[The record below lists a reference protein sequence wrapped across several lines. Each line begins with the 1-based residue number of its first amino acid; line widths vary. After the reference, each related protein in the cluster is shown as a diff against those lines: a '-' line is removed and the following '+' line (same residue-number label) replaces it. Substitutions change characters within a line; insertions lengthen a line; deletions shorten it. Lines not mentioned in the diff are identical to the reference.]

1 MTGRYQLALVHLL
14 IVNERS
20 RCKADLGGQKEVGF
34 RLFLIVA
41 EELHFD
47 RAAKR
52 LNMSQPPLTEH
63 SKHHCSGRW
72 TSRSEYNQLA
82 EAHTCS

>member
-1 MTGRYQLALVHLL
+1 MAAKRIDYDRQRPLQ
-14 IVNERS
+14 S
-20 RCKADLGGQKEVGF
+20 RLRWSEVGF

-63 SKHHCSGRW
+63 SKHYCSGRW
-72 TSRSEYNQLA
+72 TSCSEYNQLA